1 MSNRNWYWFR
11 SKIIYTLGLVICLGG
26 VSLAISRQQ
35 SISSN
40 CNISECP
47 IPTSSQS
54 EPTLTVEQIQ
64 QLAQNIT
71 VKISTKQLPQTLLG
85 SGTLLKKTDNIYT
98 VITNAH
104 VLRAAK
110 PPYQIHTV
118 DGSIYNVAVL
128 TKAKFLQEDLA
139 VLQFSSPG
147 VVYTEAR
154 LGNTSS
160 LQVGEQVFV
169 GGFISKGTAD
179 DIPESEVKTVKNS
192 WYRFV
197 FTAGEVSILLTK
209 PLVGGYQI
217 GYTNDVRKG
226 MSGAPLL
233 NINGEVV
240 GINSLHKNPLWDSSE
255 VYQDGSQPEPQ
266 VEKLIIDS
274 SMAIPI
280 NQQVLLHHLENN

>member
-118 DGSIYNVAVL
+118 D
-128 TKAKFLQEDLA
+128 
-139 VLQFSSPG
+139 
-147 VVYTEAR
+147 
-154 LGNTSS
+154 
-160 LQVGEQVFV
+160 
-169 GGFISKGTAD
+169 
-179 DIPESEVKTVKNS
+179 
-192 WYRFV
+192 
-197 FTAGEVSILLTK
+197 
-209 PLVGGYQI
+209 
-217 GYTNDVRKG
+217 
-226 MSGAPLL
+226 
-233 NINGEVV
+233 
-240 GINSLHKNPLWDSSE
+240 
-255 VYQDGSQPEPQ
+255 
-266 VEKLIIDS
+266 
-274 SMAIPI
+274 
-280 NQQVLLHHLENN
+280 